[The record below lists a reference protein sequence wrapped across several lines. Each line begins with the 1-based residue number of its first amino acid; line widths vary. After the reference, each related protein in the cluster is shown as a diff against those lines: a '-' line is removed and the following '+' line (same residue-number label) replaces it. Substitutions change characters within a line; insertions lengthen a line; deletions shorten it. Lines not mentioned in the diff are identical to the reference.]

1 MFRKLDDRVSVAPQ
15 IAAADVAIAA
25 GLGIRLI
32 VNNRPDGEEPGQ
44 PDGDHI
50 EAAAR
55 MTGIDYVAIPVTH
68 AGFDRAQIDAMNA
81 ALDDADGEV
90 LAYCRSGTRSCYLW
104 ALAKAQ
110 RGADPDLL
118 AEQAAQA
125 GYDLAAIRPMLDR
138 LGAPE

>member
-32 VNNRPDGEEPGQ
+32 VNNRPDGEEAGQ

-50 EAAAR
+50 EAATR
-55 MTGIDYVAIPVTH
+55 MAGIEYVAIPVDH
-68 AGFDRAQIDAMNA
+68 SGFSRAQLDAMNA
-81 ALDDADGEV
+81 ALDETQGEV

-104 ALAKAQ
+104 ALAKAH

-118 AEQAAQA
+118 TEQAAA
-125 GYDLAAIRPMLDR
+125 VGYDLGAIRPMLNKF
-138 LGAPE
+138 GAPE